1 MMGRERLERF
11 FPRDEQD
18 VEDEAW
24 HLRASEFSF
33 FAKMMAMKRGC
44 AMGCGKKRGR
54 EREREQKR
62 GSNVGQC

>member
-33 FAKMMAMKRGC
+33 FAKNDGNEKGLRDGMWEERERKR
-44 AMGCGKKRGR
+44 KR
-54 EREREQKR
+54 ERERTKAR
-62 GSNVGQC
+62 